1 MISRL
6 PAVVRRNVLATL
18 PIIGLGFTVL
28 AGAHGSGLPHPV
40 RSVAATQVADPLRS
54 CVNPIYARDKN
65 AFTHL
70 ARHLRQRKNQV
81 RRLAGPYAGM
91 VLRAARRAHVPARLV
106 AAVVRVE
113 NGGDFHGAATR
124 VSSAGA
130 IGVMQLEPATA
141 WDTLRVNPWN
151 PRQNIEGGARFLALL
166 LREFGGNVRLA
177 LMAYNAGPTWIAQG
191 GRPEQ
196 AVIYANEVLAYAYA

>member
-6 PAVVRRNVLATL
+6 LAVVRRNVLATL
-18 PIIGLGFTVL
+18 PIIGLGVTVL
-28 AGAHGSGLPHPV
+28 AGAHGSELPPLAH
-40 RSVAATQVADPLRS
+40 SVAAIPVADPLRNATHPV
-54 CVNPIYARDKN
+54 CVRDKN
-65 AFTHL
+65 AFTRW
-70 ARHLRQRKNQV
+70 ARHRHQRKSRV

-113 NGGDFHGAATR
+113 NGGDFHGSATR

-151 PRQNIEGGARFLALL
+151 PRQNIEGGARFLAML
-166 LREFGGNVRLA
+166 LREFGGNARLA

-196 AVIYANEVLAYAYA
+196 AAVYAKEVLAYAYA

>member
-1 MISRL
+1 
-6 PAVVRRNVLATL
+6 
-18 PIIGLGFTVL
+18 
-28 AGAHGSGLPHPV
+28 
-40 RSVAATQVADPLRS
+40 
-54 CVNPIYARDKN
+54 
-65 AFTHL
+65 
-70 ARHLRQRKNQV
+70 
-81 RRLAGPYAGM
+81 
-91 VLRAARRAHVPARLV
+91 
-106 AAVVRVE
+106 VVRVE

>member
-6 PAVVRRNVLATL
+6 LIMVRRNVLASL
-18 PIIGLGFTVL
+18 PAIGLGFTVL
-28 AGAHGSGLPHPV
+28 AGAHGSEWLPPAH
-40 RSVAATQVADPLRS
+40 SAAAVPVADPLRNAVHPV
-54 CVNPIYARDKN
+54 CVRDKN
-65 AFTHL
+65 AFTL
-70 ARHLRQRKNQV
+70 WARHRHQRKSRV

-91 VLRAARRAHVPARLV
+91 VLRAARKAHVPARLV

-113 NGGDFHGAATR
+113 NGGNFHGSATR

-130 IGVMQLEPATA
+130 IGVMQLEPVTA

-151 PRQNIEGGARFLALL
+151 PRQNIEGGARFLAML

-196 AVIYANEVLAYAYA
+196 AVAYAREVLAYAYA

>member
-113 NGGDFHGAATR
+113 
-124 VSSAGA
+124 
-130 IGVMQLEPATA
+130 
-141 WDTLRVNPWN
+141 
-151 PRQNIEGGARFLALL
+151 
-166 LREFGGNVRLA
+166 
-177 LMAYNAGPTWIAQG
+177 
-191 GRPEQ
+191 
-196 AVIYANEVLAYAYA
+196 

>member
-6 PAVVRRNVLATL
+6 LIMVRRNVLATL

-28 AGAHGSGLPHPV
+28 AGAHGSEWLPPAH
-40 RSVAATQVADPLRS
+40 SAAAVPVADPLRNAVHPV
-54 CVNPIYARDKN
+54 CVCDKN
-65 AFTHL
+65 AFTRW
-70 ARHLRQRKNQV
+70 ARHHHQRKSRV

-91 VLRAARRAHVPARLV
+91 VLRAARKAHVPARLV

-113 NGGDFHGAATR
+113 NGGDFHGSATR

-141 WDTLRVNPWN
+141 LDTLRVNPWN
-151 PRQNIEGGARFLALL
+151 PRQNIEGGARFLAML

-196 AVIYANEVLAYAYA
+196 AVAYAREVLAYAYA

>member
-6 PAVVRRNVLATL
+6 LAIVRSNVIATL
-18 PIIGLGFTVL
+18 PVIGLGFTVL
-28 AGAHGSGLPHPV
+28 AGAHGSEFLPPAH
-40 RSVAATQVADPLRS
+40 SAATVPVADPLRNAV
-54 CVNPIYARDKN
+54 CPVTARDKN
-65 AFTHL
+65 TFTRW
-70 ARHLRQRKNQV
+70 ARHRRQRKSRV

-113 NGGDFHGAATR
+113 NGGDFHGSATR

-130 IGVMQLEPATA
+130 IGIMQLEPATA

-151 PRQNIEGGARFLALL
+151 PRQNIEGGARFLAML

-196 AVIYANEVLAYAYA
+196 AVAYAKEVLAYAYA

>member
-6 PAVVRRNVLATL
+6 LIMVRKNALASLPA
-18 PIIGLGFTVL
+18 IGLGFTVL
-28 AGAHGSGLPHPV
+28 AGVHGSGLQHQV
-40 RSVAATQVADPLRS
+40 HASATAPVADPLRNAV
-54 CVNPIYARDKN
+54 CPVTARDKN
-65 AFTHL
+65 AFTRW
-70 ARHLRQRKNQV
+70 ARHRHQRKSRV

-113 NGGDFHGAATR
+113 NGGNFHGSATR

-151 PRQNIEGGARFLALL
+151 PRQNIEGGARFLAML

-196 AVIYANEVLAYAYA
+196 AVAYAREVIAYAYA